1 MASKLYYDTEL
12 NDDWKRGCDAAI
24 KVGRLRNHREGT
36 TELNDKKYPLYVS
49 CEFMEQGV
57 MRPED
62 ITEDDWLN
70 LIERYRHG
78 QTDYTILSKV

>member
-62 ITEDDWLN
+62 ITEEDWLN
-70 LIERYRHG
+70 LSVRYR
-78 QTDYTILSKV
+78 